1 MSITE
6 RVQSVIERFNQ
17 YDDWEDKYR
26 ELIKFGKNLDALDEK
41 DWIDKFKI
49 KGCQSQVWLKPAD
62 KDGKGLFQAASDA
75 VLVKGIIALVIKVY
89 SDSTPD
95 EILTLKADFLKQ
107 IGITDHLSMNRTNG
121 LASMLK
127 QVHMYGM
134 VFKTLSDKGVK
145 DADPFS

>member
-6 RVQSVIERFNQ
+6 RVQSVIDRFNK
-17 YDDWEDKYR
+17 YDDWEDKYK
-26 ELIKFGKNLDALDEK
+26 ELIKFGKNLDELEEK
-41 DWIDKFKI
+41 FWIDKFKI
-49 KGCQSQVWLKPAD
+49 KGCQSQVWLRPAYQN
-62 KDGKGLFQAASDA
+62 GCVIFQAASDA
-75 VLVKGIIALVIKVY
+75 VLVKGIIALITEVY

-127 QVHMYGM
+127 QVHMYAM
-134 VFKTLSDKGVK
+134 VFKSLSDKGVK